1 MVCRMNAHDHSLCPV
16 YDSIDLLQ
24 EKWVLHIIRALLG
37 APHGFNELA
46 RAVGGVNTTTLA
58 ARLDRLEREG
68 IVSKTVE
75 STMPP
80 RTRYALTDAGVALQG
95 VIEAID
101 AWAREH
107 MRRCQDERARAEERE
122 LEFVGH

>member
-1 MVCRMNAHDHSLCPV
+1 MQAHDHSLCPV
-16 YDSIDLLQ
+16 YDSIQLLQ

-58 ARLDRLEREG
+58 ARLDRLERAG
-68 IVSKTVE
+68 IVSKAIE
-75 STMPP
+75 SIMPP
-80 RTRYALTDAGVALQG
+80 RTRYELTDSGVALQG

-101 AWAREH
+101 AWARAH
-107 MRRCQDERARAEERE
+107 MRGRHAEAIAKEE
-122 LEFVGH
+122 HEPVAAPP